1 MCNINIKK
9 TLNYRMFSTR
19 PVAAEKYEM
28 RGRSTIILHHHYRVD
43 MQLGKGVLV
52 IFGLHAYLKP
62 LLIDLI
68 KIGYQLFLNHLKK
81 SISMLK
87 TFTLTKYLNIKMIG

>member
-1 MCNINIKK
+1 MCNINVKM
-9 TLNYRMFSTR
+9 TLNYRMFYTR

-52 IFGLHAYLKP
+52 IFGLHAYLQP

-68 KIGYQLFLNHLKK
+68 NIWLPTIPKSSQKRYFRVGNFYFNKILEH
-81 SISMLK
+81 
-87 TFTLTKYLNIKMIG
+87 